1 MVDHQSWR
9 ASGFKSY
16 SIFFFLLF
24 IYINDLSNNL
34 ESNVKLFADD
44 TSIFLVFS
52 EPINSQKL
60 NKNLDK
66 VGLWAN
72 KWKMFFNLDPSKQTQ
87 EVIFSQKIN
96 KVYPHLFY
104 LIIPPLSKYQLK
116 NIWEYILMK
125 SLHSNIILM
134 RR

>member
-60 NKNLDK
+60 NKNLYK